1 MKIVVYT
8 IALVTYCFSVFLCS
22 FNTMY
27 AQSPHEDV
35 SSVERAKVLRV
46 LESDMRLIP
55 GTETEHIF
63 QTVEAKILSGSEEGR
78 VVRVQNDFL
87 RLEKGDRFF
96 TIRYVDV
103 EGTETYSVQDVD
115 RRGALIL
122 LLMFFVLAIVAFG
135 GWYGVRAL
143 VSLVASFFVLIYVL
157 MPGLLAGW
165 PPLLTAFCVAGA
177 VLGGALFI
185 THGLN
190 RESLVAF
197 LGTLLAVGV
206 TLLFA
211 TWSVSFTTLSGFA
224 GDESVYLNFN
234 TRGTLDLVAL
244 LVGGIV
250 IGAIGVL
257 DDVAITQVSVVREL
271 FRAMP
276 TATRTHIFT
285 RAMRVGRE
293 HVGAV
298 VNTLALAYVGAS
310 LPLVLL
316 MQVSPMSATA
326 LFNMELFATEIVR
339 TVVGSFGIVLAVPC
353 VTLLAV
359 RYLKPLSDELPSSKS
374 MTHAAHG
381 H

>member
-1 MKIVVYT
+1 MQTSARFILLVALCGVVLPGAFGT
-8 IALVTYCFSVFLCS
+8 VR
-22 FNTMY
+22 

-46 LESDMRLIP
+46 VESDIRLIP
-55 GTETEHIF
+55 GTETEHLF
-63 QTVEAKILSGSEEGR
+63 QTIEAMLLSGSEEGR
-78 VVRVQNDFL
+78 VVDVQNDFL
-87 RLEKGDRFF
+87 KLKEGDRFF

-115 RRGALIL
+115 RRGSLVL
-122 LLMFFVLAIVAFG
+122 LLALFVLAIVAFG

-143 VSLVASFFVLIYVL
+143 VSLGASFFVLAYVL

-165 PPLLTAFCVAGA
+165 PPLLTAFGVAGA

-185 THGLN
+185 THGCN

-197 LGTLLAVGV
+197 GGTLLAVGA

-211 TWSVSFTTLSGFA
+211 TWSVSFTALSGFA

-276 TATRTHIFT
+276 GATRSHVFA
-285 RAMRVGRE
+285 RSMRVGRE

-298 VNTLALAYVGAS
+298 VNTLALAYVGVS

-316 MQVSPMSATA
+316 MQRSPIGATA
-326 LFNMELFATEIVR
+326 MFNMELFATEVVR

-353 VTLLAV
+353 VTFLAV
-359 RYLKPLSDELPSSKS
+359 KYLKPAPDDLSDPQRVVHSN
-374 MTHAAHG
+374 H
-381 H
+381 